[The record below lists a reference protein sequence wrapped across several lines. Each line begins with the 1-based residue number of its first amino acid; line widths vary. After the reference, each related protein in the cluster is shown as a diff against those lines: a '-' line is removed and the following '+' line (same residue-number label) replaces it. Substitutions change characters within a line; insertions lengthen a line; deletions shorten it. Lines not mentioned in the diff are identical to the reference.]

1 MSECPFANIME
12 PTYLGDGYAG
22 DDVANI
28 RAAGPAVKIDD
39 PPTGVPYWAITQ
51 HSAID
56 FVSKNND
63 LFSSR
68 LHTAIPMEFDQA
80 MVDDIQSQMFINL
93 DPPDNIS
100 VYLPQPVHIAICQ
113 KSLL

>member
-1 MSECPFANIME
+1 MSECPLANIME

-28 RAAGPAVKIDD
+28 RAAGPAVKIDN
-39 PPTGVPYWAITQ
+39 PSTGVPYWAITQ
-51 HSAID
+51 HSAI
-56 FVSKNND
+56 D

-100 VYLPQPVHIAICQ
+100 VYLPQPVHPAICQ
-113 KSLL
+113 TSLL

>member
-1 MSECPFANIME
+1 MSECPLANIME

-28 RAAGPAVKIDD
+28 RAAGPAVKIDN
-39 PPTGVPYWAITQ
+39 PSTGVPYWAITQ

-100 VYLPQPVHIAICQ
+100 VYLPQPVHPAICQ
-113 KSLL
+113 TSLL